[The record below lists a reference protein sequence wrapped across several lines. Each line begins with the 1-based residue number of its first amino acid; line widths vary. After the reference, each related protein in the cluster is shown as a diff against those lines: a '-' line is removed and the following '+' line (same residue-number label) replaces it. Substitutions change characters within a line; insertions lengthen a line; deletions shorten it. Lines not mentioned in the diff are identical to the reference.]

1 VLNLANT
8 LTLGRLLLIPAVIM
22 ADHSPRTGPSHMA
35 AFLFIL
41 ASLTDILDGFVAR
54 RYNMV
59 TSMGKLLDPVADKIL
74 VSSVLFLLV
83 AHGLLPAILA
93 IIVVARE
100 FAVSGL
106 RSVAASRGIIIP
118 AEKTG
123 KAKMVVQTLSI
134 AFLLDNNRQ
143 LAIPGSNFL
152 LNLHWIG
159 LLTFWIA
166 IILTIVSGIQYLLW
180 YLWITSQDGP
190 T

>member
-1 VLNLANT
+1 MLNLANT
-8 LTLGRLLLIPAVIM
+8 LTIGRLLLIPAVIM
-22 ADHSPRTGPSHMA
+22 ADHSPKAGPSHLA
-35 AFLFIL
+35 AFFFLL

-59 TSMGKLLDPVADKIL
+59 TATGKLLDPVADKIL

-118 AEKTG
+118 AEKSG
-123 KAKMVVQTLSI
+123 KAKMVVQTISI
-134 AFLLDNNRQ
+134 ALLLDNNRHM
-143 LAIPGSNFL
+143 AIPRSNFL
-152 LNLHWIG
+152 LNFHWIG

-166 IILTIVSGIQYLLW
+166 IVLTIISGLQYLLW
-180 YLWITSQDGP
+180 YRWVTGQDDVS
-190 T
+190 